1 MKTTLT
7 VACFFLKSAWQA
19 VCRPFSDQFRRLST
33 LRSGSLR
40 SALTALL
47 LAMLTTLH
55 AAEVSAPAGLTTDSL
70 VNPAVTEDLT
80 PRLSWKLPWIQRGAA
95 QSAYRVLAASSQ
107 ALLVAE
113 KADLWDSGEIV
124 SDASTLVPCAGQPL
138 KPVQTVWWKVKVAD
152 EKGGWS
158 AWSEPASFTTAKP
171 WPSSWTA
178 KWITYPDSAFSDD
191 KLFKPMERR
200 LKSKPP
206 YYPEAWRVSRGDFV
220 DRYVEDASFGINERW
235 PKDISKEQA
244 LDYTKDRLEEVP
256 PAPLFRR
263 DFELPDGVKRATLHA
278 AGLGWQE
285 VFINGQRVGEGVNN
299 PAPREYHKIALY
311 EAFDVTHLLRKG
323 GNAIGVHVGGGWYQ
337 QGVAW
342 TGNFIYGRPGILLE
356 MEYELEDGR
365 KGKVVSDGEWQAS
378 LAGPVV
384 KDNFYGGC
392 LYDARREMPG
402 WNEPGFPAEGWVPVT
417 PAALPLVPA
426 LEPAALPP
434 VKVTEVVRDDA
445 MKEVAPGVWQM
456 DARYVTGYVRLQ
468 GIDAPAGTAVS
479 IAYSDSR
486 DAKGRV
492 NASDS
497 GADGAGVRKLDRYIC
512 KGTGRESFEPKFVFR
527 GFRYAEISGLPPG
540 VKPDAEAVN
549 LATDVRR
556 NGRFA
561 CSDAILNDYHDMVV
575 RTLGSCMHGILACC
589 NTREREQW
597 GGDAMMTAETFSWL
611 YDMLPFWRKVARDM
625 QTSTSSLNAAGKTW
639 PDIPRPISANMRSS
653 SLLALWSA
661 SIIRMPW
668 TAYVY
673 YGDTDILRENY
684 PWMQA
689 LMNYCEALNKD
700 GLLPPNRYGDIAET
714 SAYPLPLR
722 LNDLYL
728 KSSKTP
734 PGLVNHGHY
743 YDWTR
748 AVARIAGIIGRG
760 DDAARYA
767 SLAERIREE
776 FIAKYYDAQNRTY
789 GSQSADGMALD
800 FGLYPE
806 SDREALA
813 ASLADH
819 VRARGGHVNVGT
831 VNGPSLYRALS
842 ETGQG
847 DLLFAMFAK
856 QDYPGVGF
864 MRKMGS
870 KTIWE
875 SYGYGIVRS
884 DAKGEVRI
892 LSTQLPV
899 SQQALASFG
908 DVLFY
913 RAAGGIR
920 PDPEHPGFKHF
931 FFDVDPAFTARMT
944 FAKVEYD
951 SPYGL
956 IESAWKKEN
965 GKLVWNVTVPP
976 NTTAT
981 AYIPASSAESV
992 TESGKS
998 LAKSEGVK
1006 FTKIENGCA
1015 LCELQS
1021 GTYRFESKLEEKKR

>member
-1 MKTTLT
+1 MKT
-7 VACFFLKSAWQA
+7 
-19 VCRPFSDQFRRLST
+19 
-33 LRSGSLR
+33 SLLIL
-40 SALTALL
+40 AAML
-47 LAMLTTLH
+47 LAPLAAVH

-80 PRLSWKLPWIQRGAA
+80 PRLSWKLPWTNRGAA
-95 QSAYRVLAASSQ
+95 QSAYQVLAASS
-107 ALLVAE
+107 AE
-113 KADLWDSGEIV
+113 KLAAGKADLWDSGEV
-124 SDASTLVPCAGQPL
+124 KSTSSVLVGYAGKPL
-138 KPVQTVWWKVKVAD
+138 AAAQTVWWKVRVAD
-152 EKGGWS
+152 EKSDWS
-158 AWSEPASFTTAKP
+158 QWSEPAFFTTAKP
-171 WPSSWTA
+171 WPESWSA
-178 KWITYPDSAFSDD
+178 RWITYPDTAFSDD
-191 KLFKPMERR
+191 KLFKMMERR
-200 LKSKPP
+200 LNGKPP
-206 YYPEAWRVSRGDFV
+206 YYPEAWRVPRGDFV
-220 DRYVEDASFGINERW
+220 DRYVEDASFGIYEIW
-235 PKDISKEQA
+235 PKQISKEQA
-244 LDYTKDRLEEVP
+244 LDYTKDRLDEVP
-256 PAPLFRR
+256 PSPMFRR

-285 VFINGQRVGEGVNN
+285 VFINGKRVGEGVNN
-299 PAPREYHKIALY
+299 PAPTEYRKIGLY

-342 TGNFIYGRPGILLE
+342 SGDFIYGRPGVLLE
-356 MEYELEDGR
+356 LEYELGDGT
-365 KGKVVSDGEWQAS
+365 KGKVVSDSGWQAS

-402 WNEPGFPAEGWVPVT
+402 WSEPGFPAEGWVPVT

-468 GIDAPAGTAVS
+468 GIDAPAGTVVS
-479 IAYSDSR
+479 IAYSDSL
-486 DAKGRV
+486 DADGRV

-497 GADGAGVRKLDRYIC
+497 GADAAGVRKLDRYVC

-575 RTLGSCMHGILACC
+575 RTLGTHMHGIVTDN
-589 NTREREQW
+589 NTRERNQW
-597 GGDAMMTAETFSWL
+597 GGDCMMTAETFSWL
-611 YDMLPFWRKVARDM
+611 YDMLPFWRKIARDM
-625 QTSTSSLNAAGKTW
+625 QTSTCSQEAAGKTW
-639 PDIPRPISANMRSS
+639 PDIPRAVTANMRGAGFS
-653 SLLALWSA
+653 ALWSA
-661 SIIRMPW
+661 AIIRMPW

-689 LMNYCEALNKD
+689 LMNYCEAISKD
-700 GLLPPNRYGDIAET
+700 GLLSTYHWGDHLET
-714 SAYPLPLR
+714 SVQPHPLR
-722 LNDLYL
+722 LNDPDW
-728 KSSKTP
+728 KPFETP
-734 PGLVNHGHY
+734 PGLVNNGHY

-748 AVARIAGIIGRG
+748 AMARIAGIIGRG
-760 DDAARYA
+760 DDAARYT
-767 SLAERIREE
+767 SLAERIREA
-776 FIAKYYDAQNRTY
+776 FIGKYYDARNRTY
-789 GSQSADGMALD
+789 GSQSADGMALA

-806 SDREALA
+806 GDREALA
-813 ASLADH
+813 ASLAGH

-831 VNGPSLYRALS
+831 INAPSLYRALS

-884 DAKGEVRI
+884 DAKGEGRI
-892 LSTQLPV
+892 LSNQLPV

-944 FAKVEYD
+944 FAKVEYE
-951 SPYGL
+951 SPYGR

-981 AYIPASSAESV
+981 ASIPASSAESV

-998 LAKSEGVK
+998 LAKAEGVK
-1006 FTKIENGCA
+1006 FTKIENGRA
-1015 LCELQS
+1015 LCELQA
-1021 GTYRFESKLEEKKR
+1021 GTYRFESKLEEKKQR